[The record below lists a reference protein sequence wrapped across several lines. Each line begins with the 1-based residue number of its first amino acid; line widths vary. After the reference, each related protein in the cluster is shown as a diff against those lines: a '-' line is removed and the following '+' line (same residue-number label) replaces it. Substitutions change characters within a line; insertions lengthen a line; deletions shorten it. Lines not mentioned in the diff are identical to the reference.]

1 MNSKKIEKM
10 YKNKQVRLYLARE
23 LVFLEIGE
31 KIPPMLELSKKYKIS
46 VGMIQKVF
54 TDFQNESIIKC
65 NKRGILGSYIEYI
78 DNGNYWKKA
87 TLNI

>member
-1 MNSKKIEKM
+1 
-10 YKNKQVRLYLARE
+10 
-23 LVFLEIGE
+23 
-31 KIPPMLELSKKYKIS
+31 
-46 VGMIQKVF
+46 MIQKLF
-54 TDFQNESIIKC
+54 TDFHNENIIKC